1 CRFAAGRAQF
11 VRNERRRFLF
21 VPGKFGMTVK
31 VFINREQRRELAD
44 RSFLNRHLL
53 RQSETR
59 SEDRQDQDR
68 QGTNVH
74 GAFITARS
82 IVEQPLRLKLGR
94 GIRPSPQS
102 FPWPG
107 RREATG
113 EGCVLFSV
121 PVLKTAGD
129 GPAYNLSFRRNS
141 RN

>member
-1 CRFAAGRAQF
+1 
-11 VRNERRRFLF
+11 
-21 VPGKFGMTVK
+21 MTVK

-82 IVEQPLRLKLGR
+82 IVEQPLRLNLNAGLD
-94 GIRPSPQS
+94 PHLNPL
-102 FPWPG
+102 PG
-107 RREATG
+107 QGEEGAKRR
-113 EGCVLFSV
+113 
-121 PVLKTAGD
+121 
-129 GPAYNLSFRRNS
+129 
-141 RN
+141 